1 MIMAAKDIT
10 RAGIYIQ
17 RAGFFMGTS
26 LYFLPCYNGSR
37 KRVKKVVEL
46 SKDARKLLRMLYD
59 TYQARMK
66 AGMTKPNARDF
77 QFDKM
82 MEIRNTL
89 DWSQDDLLDTER
101 ELRNAGFIK
110 PYMHGACR
118 LEDPA
123 ILYMKN
129 RWKRFVSELLDI
141 VSKLK
146 P

>member
-1 MIMAAKDIT
+1 M
-10 RAGIYIQ
+10 
-17 RAGFFMGTS
+17 
-26 LYFLPCYNGSR
+26 
-37 KRVKKVVEL
+37 VEL
-46 SKDARKLLRMLYD
+46 SKDARKLLRTLHT
-59 TYQARMK
+59 TYRARMK

-82 MEIRNTL
+82 MEIRDKLGWN
-89 DWSQDDLLDTER
+89 QDDLLDTER

-118 LEDPA
+118 LEVPA
-123 ILYMKN
+123 IIYMEN
-129 RWKRFVSELLDI
+129 RWKGFVSELLDI